1 MKYIS
6 THIII
11 RLGYDQCHSNPFWL
25 WWSLKMYE
33 HVLEYDNETWFID
46 LIEYRMLKLCK
57 PRIHDNKCIQND
69 QTKQQL
75 YLCVFSITNESL
87 ILNEMSQHMHYLQMS
102 ER

>member
-11 RLGYDQCHSNPFWL
+11 RLGYDQFHSNPFWL

-33 HVLEYDNETWFID
+33 HVLEYDDETWFID

-69 QTKQQL
+69 QTKKKII
-75 YLCVFSITNESL
+75 YVFSA
-87 ILNEMSQHMHYLQMS
+87 
-102 ER
+102 